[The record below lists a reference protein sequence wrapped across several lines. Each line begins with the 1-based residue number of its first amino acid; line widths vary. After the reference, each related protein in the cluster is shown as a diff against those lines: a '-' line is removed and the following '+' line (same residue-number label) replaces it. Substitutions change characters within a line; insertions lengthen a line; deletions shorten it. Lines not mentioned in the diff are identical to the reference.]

1 VRIFLRDAQL
11 LAQNVSEDPA
21 MQLARITARPP
32 HLVQALEALAK
43 RTDNQEAA
51 QTLLD
56 ELIGITVL
64 VARKFT
70 NERTADGLLD
80 AFHLT
85 VGCISLGISQADIP
99 DDGDARLS
107 FLLHHGAEYVF
118 QMGFRHIK
126 ELSGLP
132 YTAFVSDFDNDP
144 YIQQR
149 DIKLL
154 FTEICRADPIAT
166 WQGDEVYK
174 RELLERQKNQR
185 IVSCAKWL
193 RQRHYAG
200 SVRDPDLDA
209 HAVIAIAVIF
219 AIAGDGPI
227 VARAR
232 QKDLETLIL
241 GMRKTPPDI
250 NVGWDALLKK
260 VPSIYHSVLREFM
273 DEYRNTIVKKILSNT
288 GIKTVLTELQ
298 NSYAGSE
305 TDVDYD

>member
-1 VRIFLRDAQL
+1 MHDHKQQHVK
-11 LAQNVSEDPA
+11 EDPA
-21 MQLARITARPP
+21 MQLAHITARAP

-43 RTDNQEAA
+43 RADNLEAA

-56 ELIGITVL
+56 ELSGITVL
-64 VARKFT
+64 VAKRFT

-99 DDGDARLS
+99 QDGDAQLS

-154 FTEICRADPIAT
+154 FAEICRADPVAA
-166 WQGDEVYK
+166 WKGDDIYK
-174 RELLERQKNQR
+174 RELQDRQHNQR
-185 IVSCAKWL
+185 IVACAKWL
-193 RQRHYAG
+193 RQKHYAG
-200 SVRDPDLDA
+200 PVKDPDLDA
-209 HAVIAIAVIF
+209 NAVIAIAVIF

-227 VARAR
+227 VARVR
-232 QKDLETLIL
+232 QKDIETLIH
-241 GMRKTPPDI
+241 GVRATPPDI
-250 NVGWDALLKK
+250 EAGWNALLKK
-260 VPSIYHSVLREFM
+260 VPPQYHPILRERM
-273 DEYRNTIVKKILSNT
+273 DEYRNTIVKKILSKT
-288 GIKTVLTELQ
+288 SIKTVITELQ
-298 NSYAGSE
+298 NFYACSE
-305 TDVDYD
+305 LDVDYD